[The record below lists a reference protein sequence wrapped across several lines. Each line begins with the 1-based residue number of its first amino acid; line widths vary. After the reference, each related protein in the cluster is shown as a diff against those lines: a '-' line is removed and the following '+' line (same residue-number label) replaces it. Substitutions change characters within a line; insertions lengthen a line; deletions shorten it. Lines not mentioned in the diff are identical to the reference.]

1 MQYMQFNHKVIQT
14 DKNAFFF
21 KNKNAELVLWDDGI
35 NSSPVRII
43 MFLIKVV
50 TEDEDTAGDLT
61 LTVMLFEENL

>member
-1 MQYMQFNHKVIQT
+1 MIFL
-14 DKNAFFF
+14 
-21 KNKNAELVLWDDGI
+21 NKNAELVLWEDGI